1 MSAEPLTLDVGGAL
15 RPIAGESISGDAY
28 DVFESPARL
37 VVALADGLG
46 HGARAAV
53 AAQSFLRVVGDHRAA
68 TLEEMFKEG
77 HRALLRSRGVVAA
90 IAVFDRA
97 DASLEVAIVG
107 NISCSLYRAGRATHF
122 VPIAGVLGSAYRRT
136 RAERATLAPRDLFV
150 MHSDGVRTRHGIDPA
165 RDFTT
170 SSACAASLLEAC
182 GKSHDD
188 QSVVIVAASRG
199 DASPAARPS
208 SERVELPIRTDT
220 DAATGATLARAF
232 AAQVGLPVRAQWE
245 VGIAVAELVT
255 NVVKYAG
262 RGDLQLLLR
271 DPSTLEVIVRDAGGG
286 IADVD
291 AAKRDGV
298 TNGRRLFAPKGEGP
312 ARVGLGVGLG
322 SVHRMMDTVSIDTDA
337 AGTTVVATKRFEAPA
352 RA

>member
-1 MSAEPLTLDVGGAL
+1 MNSRPLTLDVGAAL
-15 RPIAGESISGDAY
+15 RPISGETISGDAY
-28 DVFESPARL
+28 EVFESPGRL
-37 VVALADGLG
+37 VVTLADGLG

-53 AAQSFLRVVGDHRAA
+53 AAQSFLRVIGEHREA
-68 TLEEMFKEG
+68 TVDEMFKEG

-136 RAERATLAPRDLFV
+136 RSERATLTPRDLFV

-170 SSACAASLLEAC
+170 SAACAASLLDAC

-188 QSVVIVAASRG
+188 QSVVVVAASQG
-199 DASPAARPS
+199 DHATARASV
-208 SERVELPIRTDT
+208 ERVELPIRSDT

-262 RGDLQLLLR
+262 RGDLQLQLR
-271 DPSTLEVIVRDAGGG
+271 DASTLEVVVRDSGGG
-286 IADVD
+286 IADVA

-298 TNGRRLFAPKGEGP
+298 SNGRRLFAPKGDGP
-312 ARVGLGVGLG
+312 ERVGLGVGLG
-322 SVHRMMDTVSIDTDA
+322 SVHRMMDTVAIDTDA
-337 AGTTVVATKRFEAPA
+337 AGTTVVATKRFDAPA